1 MALTR
6 GDKMIIA
13 GAAALAVAVVL
24 GLAVL
29 KKPHLFGLGD
39 KPAPADIP
47 PAPAAAAPEI
57 PAGPPPITAPPAAI
71 AKPAASAA
79 APAPSAA
86 LCVSA

>member
-13 GAAALAVAVVL
+13 GAAALAVTVVL
-24 GLAVL
+24 GLAVI

-39 KPAPADIP
+39 KSAPADIP

-71 AKPAASAA
+71 AKPDVLPPRKAARKKAA
-79 APAPSAA
+79 K
-86 LCVSA
+86 